1 MDQTVNLTSLTSVVR
16 IYLFPPPKSD
26 TLSGV
31 AFWLRKGN
39 CRSAGSAVVRASGA
53 GQKLSSLLFLFLSRR
68 DALAPCASMYLFLLI
83 NIHRHSRWFFI
94 FGLLALYYQQRAS
107 RAYDE
112 LAVMRLLLATR
123 KRAFLVLNFL
133 HLWLCPSFIFFLIF
147 LLSCL
152 LFYPCFFFFFCFFLI
167 PFSSA
172 FFCSSAKPLLNPRTI
187 RGF

>member
-1 MDQTVNLTSLTSVVR
+1 MSILPENSHSLSAINTKTS
-16 IYLFPPPKSD
+16 
-26 TLSGV
+26 
-31 AFWLRKGN
+31 
-39 CRSAGSAVVRASGA
+39 ASS
-53 GQKLSSLLFLFLSRR
+53 Q
-68 DALAPCASMYLFLLI
+68 I
-83 NIHRHSRWFFI
+83 NIHRLSRWFFI

-107 RAYDE
+107 RAYDD

-123 KRAFLVLNFL
+123 KQAFLVLNFL

-172 FFCSSAKPLLNPRTI
+172 LFFVHRQSLS
-187 RGF
+187 

>member
-1 MDQTVNLTSLTSVVR
+1 MPLRPEDFIHFSYTLQTLVPSM
-16 IYLFPPPKSD
+16 KQGSD
-26 TLSGV
+26 C
-31 AFWLRKGN
+31 
-39 CRSAGSAVVRASGA
+39 CRNYPETA
-53 GQKLSSLLFLFLSRR
+53 
-68 DALAPCASMYLFLLI
+68 I
-83 NIHRHSRWFFI
+83 NIHRLSRWFFI

-107 RAYDE
+107 RAYDD

-172 FFCSSAKPLLNPRTI
+172 LFFVHRQSLS
-187 RGF
+187 

>member
-1 MDQTVNLTSLTSVVR
+1 MTAKTP
-16 IYLFPPPKSD
+16 YE
-26 TLSGV
+26 
-31 AFWLRKGN
+31 
-39 CRSAGSAVVRASGA
+39 
-53 GQKLSSLLFLFLSRR
+53 FLSFSFFETP
-68 DALAPCASMYLFLLI
+68 APANGVSSDSLSPSDFTPVLSAAFSLRNAAAQKIVLRHFITVQRIFIYFVFSI
-83 NIHRHSRWFFI
+83 NIHRLSRWFFI
-94 FGLLALYYQQRAS
+94 FGLLTLYYQQRAS
-107 RAYDE
+107 RAYDD

-172 FFCSSAKPLLNPRTI
+172 LFFVHRQSLS
-187 RGF
+187 